1 MNGPNKY
8 FRFFRY
14 LYKIFAETLSGSQTS
29 LFKAIRD
36 QELDTVKNMVNY
48 YYSNVEG
55 RKKMILLSEISS
67 IIWSFSQTLMD
78 DQGKRPKLAK
88 VLPIHCPLL
97 TRVCC
102 STSYH
107 FALYK
112 GKHDFLY
119 MELT

>member
-55 RKKMILLSEISS
+55 RKKISYLVKFPPLSGV
-67 IIWSFSQTLMD
+67 FL
-78 DQGKRPKLAK
+78 KL
-88 VLPIHCPLL
+88 
-97 TRVCC
+97 
-102 STSYH
+102 
-107 FALYK
+107 
-112 GKHDFLY
+112 
-119 MELT
+119 